1 LRKKIPFTNLRKSF
15 RQFVNLL
22 KIQDQ
27 SFVLVTAVLIG
38 IAGGYAAV
46 GIQFAIKEFQLL
58 FWQHEYSLDYIRTL
72 PWWWKVAA
80 PAAGG
85 LIVGLIIQFVAKEA
99 KGHGVPEVM
108 EAILLR
114 NGRIRPRVVIAKLFG
129 SAIYIASGGSVGREG
144 PVIQIG
150 SAIGSTAG
158 QLLGVNSNRMRTFVA
173 CGAAAGIAAA
183 FNAPVAG
190 ALFAIEILLGDIAV
204 MQFSPIV
211 VSSVSATVVS
221 RFYLGDFP
229 AFSVPHYEMISA
241 WELCLYV
248 GLGLICGLVATA
260 FIKVLY
266 ASEEFF
272 DRIKL
277 PDTAKGVTGG
287 ILIGLIGI
295 MVPQIFG
302 VGYDSID
309 AALNS
314 NLLWKL
320 ALLLVAM
327 KIVATSISLGSGGS
341 GGIFA
346 PSLFL
351 GAATGAFFGGI
362 AHHFFPT
369 ITANPGA
376 YALVGMGGVVAAATQ
391 GPITA
396 ILIIFEMTNDYKTI
410 LPLMLTCIIA
420 TIIALRLNR
429 HSIYTLK
436 LFRRGI
442 DLQKGREINVLKSI
456 TVEDVYHK
464 SIERV
469 EESAPFPIV
478 VGKLYNSQHT
488 CLHVVNR
495 EGRLSGVIS
504 MNEIRQTLGDYNE
517 LKNLLI
523 AADVKNESVVSTQPD
538 EKLDVVMK
546 TFGRYHL
553 DEMPVVTPAGE
564 ILGTIQKTD
573 VIQTYNRLISLKDI
587 SNEISTG
594 IVHPKR
600 KEAVH
605 VVDDYFVK
613 EVEVP
618 EQFLGRTIGELDIR
632 NAYGLD
638 ILLIIPAAAPQ
649 SIQPSYHYE
658 FAPGDQL
665 LLFGEQKNLQRFE

>member
-1 LRKKIPFTNLRKSF
+1 M
-15 RQFVNLL
+15 
-22 KIQDQ
+22 
-27 SFVLVTAVLIG
+27 LVTAVLIG

-46 GIQFAIKEFQLL
+46 GIQYAIKGFQLI
-58 FWQHEYSLDYIRTL
+58 FWQHEYSLDYIRQL
-72 PWWWKVAA
+72 PWWWKIAA
-80 PAAGG
+80 PAVGG

-150 SAIGSTAG
+150 SAIGSSAG
-158 QLLGVNSNRMRTFVA
+158 QLLGVNTNRMRTFVA

-204 MQFSPIV
+204 LQFSPIV
-211 VSSVSATVVS
+211 VASVSATVVS
-221 RFYLGDFP
+221 RHYLGDFP

-241 WELCLYV
+241 WELLLYL
-248 GLGLICGLVATA
+248 GLGLLCGLVASG

-266 ASEEFF
+266 ASEDLF
-272 DRIKL
+272 DRFKY
-277 PDTAKGVTGG
+277 PDSLKGTIGG
-287 ILIGLIGI
+287 LLIGI
-295 MVPQIFG
+295 IGVMAPEIFG

-309 AALNS
+309 AALQS
-314 NLLWKL
+314 NMIWKL
-320 ALLLVAM
+320 AFILVLV
-327 KIVATSISLGSGGS
+327 KILATSISLGSGGS

-351 GAATGAFFGGI
+351 GAATGAFFGGL
-362 AHHFFPT
+362 AHLIFPT

-376 YALVGMGGVVAAATQ
+376 YALVGMGGVVAATTH

-410 LPLMLTCIIA
+410 LPLMLTCIVA
-420 TIIALRLNR
+420 TIIALRINK

-442 DLQKGREINVLKSI
+442 DLQKGREVNVLKSI
-456 TVEDVYHK
+456 RVEDVYHK
-464 SIERV
+464 SIERID
-469 EESAPFPIV
+469 ESASFTEV
-478 VGKLYNSQHT
+478 VSRLYSSQHS
-488 CLHVVNR
+488 CLHVLNQAG
-495 EGRLSGVIS
+495 ELTGVIS
-504 MNEIRQTLGDYNE
+504 MNEIRQTLADYNE

-523 AADVKNESVVSTQPD
+523 AADISNDVLVSTSQED
-538 EKLDVVMK
+538 TLDDVMK
-546 TFGRYHL
+546 AFGSYHL
-553 DEMPVVTPAGE
+553 DEMPVLDENGD
-564 ILGTIQKTD
+564 ILGTVQKTD

-587 SNEISTG
+587 SNEISSG
-594 IVHPKR
+594 IKHARK

-605 VVDDYFVK
+605 VVDNYFVK
-613 EVEVP
+613 EIEVP
-618 EQFLGRTIGELDIR
+618 DYFLGRRIGELDIR
-632 NAYGLD
+632 NEYKLE
-638 ILLIIPAAAPQ
+638 ILLIFPTVDTSQA
-649 SIQPSYHYE
+649 IQPDFNYM
-658 FAPGDQL
+658 FTPGNHL
-665 LLFGEQKNLQRFE
+665 LVFGNEKDILRLE